1 MNYILIDQSF
11 RSNNSLLEL
20 YASAKRCLQVD
31 DALPLIEDKI
41 YEVRTCW
48 GWRGLI
54 VALERELNYRNIAY
68 EPIYMEKE
76 HYCYNY

>member
-1 MNYILIDQSF
+1 MKYILIDQSF

-20 YASAKRCLQVD
+20 HASAKRCLQVD
-31 DALPLIEDKI
+31 DSLSLTEDKI

-54 VALERELNYRNIAY
+54 AALEYELKCRKIGF
-68 EPIYMEKE
+68 EPIYMDEI
-76 HYCYNY
+76 H